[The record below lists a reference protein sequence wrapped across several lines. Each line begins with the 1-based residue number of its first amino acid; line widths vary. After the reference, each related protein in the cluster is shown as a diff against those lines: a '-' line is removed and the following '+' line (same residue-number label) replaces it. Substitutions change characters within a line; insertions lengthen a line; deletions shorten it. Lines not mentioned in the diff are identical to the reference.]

1 MTVPPAALAIIR
13 AALDDYL
20 LTTRPSHA
28 TSDGQTAQI
37 AQYLTSNG
45 YTITPN
51 NPENGHK
58 RTPEHR
64 MGPAKPLP

>member
-20 LTTRPSHA
+20 LTTPPSHA

-45 YTITPN
+45 YTITPK
-51 NPENGHK
+51 NGRRGTSERQTDTTH
-58 RTPEHR
+58 PF
-64 MGPAKPLP
+64 P